1 MKKQRIRLPSK
12 DGMLRFWRF
21 NASGADEIGGNTLSL
36 TNVTNKKT
44 YR

>member
-1 MKKQRIRLPSK
+1 
-12 DGMLRFWRF
+12 MLRFWRF